1 MVSNRPLN
9 YLQAHQESF
18 NHLAEHWDPK
28 EPATL
33 LQSWFNLCLLLV
45 GPLSLERS
53 IYSFHIPQL
62 IIATKWKEY
71 QPAMYNTAMK
81 AGHACHFVVSP
92 KPLYHNASSIC
103 NSIATKNS
111 WSQGVCQSLS
121 TWARSSPAFLASA
134 TFRLHFLHTLGPMT
148 DRQHQPST
156 VIYSTSIRMKQ
167 HKTFLKLIFS
177 KNVWSPKKSGR

>member
-1 MVSNRPLN
+1 MSPSCGPPELRKK
-9 YLQAHQESF
+9 Y
-18 NHLAEHWDPK
+18 
-28 EPATL
+28 
-33 LQSWFNLCLLLV
+33 LLLPHSSADHCHEV
-45 GPLSLERS
+45 EGV
-53 IYSFHIPQL
+53 
-62 IIATKWKEY
+62 
-71 QPAMYNTAMK
+71 PASHVQHCAMK

-103 NSIATKNS
+103 NSIATKDS

-134 TFRLHFLHTLGPMT
+134 TFRLHFLHTLGPIT

-177 KNVWSPKKSGR
+177 KNV